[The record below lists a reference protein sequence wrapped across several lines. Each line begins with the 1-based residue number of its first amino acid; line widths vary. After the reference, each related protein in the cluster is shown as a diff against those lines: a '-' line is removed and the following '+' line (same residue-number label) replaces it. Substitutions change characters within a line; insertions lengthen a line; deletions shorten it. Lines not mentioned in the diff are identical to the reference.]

1 MLRKRRRSGALSAHT
16 STIDNA
22 WRLLKQAVPK
32 SLALKKGHTYN
43 PALIKH
49 CRSWQWRWENTGAC
63 LFQKTAKVLNET
75 VQSGWQV
82 LCILGDRKNG
92 AQKCAKTWEIEE
104 KYKKMTLILLAHE
117 CRKHCKTQEKKQKTM
132 ARRMSSTE
140 MCAKTMRL
148 ASNVYHMNAKNR
160 DNVGSVSH
168 PPGCLRC
175 LRNLPC
181 PIYTYIYTYI
191 CIYVCMYLG
200 WGPIPWMWPWST
212 NTSCIGRI
220 CWLSHVKRIKQ
231 CHSLHEIH
239 VPILLD

>member
-1 MLRKRRRSGALSAHT
+1 MRTRAPSITPGVCWSRLFPSLWPWRKATLIT
-16 STIDNA
+16 
-22 WRLLKQAVPK
+22 RLWSSIAGPGNGDGRTLAPACFKRLPK
-32 SLALKKGHTYN
+32 SWMRLSSLDDKCSASLA
-43 PALIKH
+43 I
-49 CRSWQWRWENTGAC
+49 E
-63 LFQKTAKVLNET
+63 
-75 VQSGWQV
+75 
-82 LCILGDRKNG
+82 KNG

-117 CRKHCKTQEKKQKTM
+117 CRKHCKTQEKKKQKTM

-160 DNVGSVSH
+160 ENVGSVSH

-200 WGPIPWMWPWST
+200 WGLIPWMWPWST